1 VKQSTALIVMTIK
14 WKKRKGLQ
22 PQVLLHKIESGKTLH
37 SPGDL
42 PLGLGGARVSFSGRE
57 YHDSFAALL
66 SMIDLPQNLSHLD
79 LDVILSDAVSKV
91 ASESTLTDE
100 KVMDKIN
107 ELASM
112 LLRRREK
119 EWKIV
124 TSISISKKLPFKRLT
139 IESARISLFEG
150 EYPAKYASRLDVI
163 KEPLMSEHDN
173 YSKVIISIKAKSARG
188 AANKAFRVIDLARAI
203 ISLIVNPEM
212 EFFGNQLQPIN
223 KVRLGEVHT
232 LHEKTGVEHEGEFW
246 FEPNFVLAHTYIAV
260 NHDTFKR
267 NFRWY
272 MNRLETCNYSR
283 DLKCALLQYVR
294 ALDER
299 DHNTAF
305 ISLWGALEQITT
317 LPNERAKHES
327 VVNRCAF
334 IFKESEYHKQVL
346 EHLREARN
354 QSIHSGEQSDKA
366 KTHCYQLQF
375 YFRELIKFYLTGAA
389 EFSDLSEAF
398 QLLDLPPIASDLFK
412 IQKSVNQALRFR
424 GISDLDSE

>member
-1 VKQSTALIVMTIK
+1 MPIN

-22 PQVLLHKIESGKTLH
+22 PQVLLDKIESGKTLH
-37 SPGDL
+37 SPGEHL
-42 PLGLGGARVSFSGRE
+42 LGLGGGGVFYDTRVSFSGRE

-91 ASESTLTDE
+91 ASESTLTAQ

-107 ELASM
+107 ELTSIA
-112 LLRRREK
+112 LRRKEK

-124 TSISISKKLPFKRLT
+124 TSISISRKLPFKRLA
-139 IESARISLFEG
+139 IESARIHLFEG
-150 EYPAKYASRLDVI
+150 EYPAKYSSRLDVI
-163 KEPLMSEHDN
+163 KEPLMSEHDD
-173 YSKVIISIKAKSARG
+173 YSKVVISVKAKSDKE
-188 AANKAFRVIDLARAI
+188 AANKAFRAIDLTRAI

-212 EFFGNQLQPIN
+212 EFFGDQLQPLN
-223 KVRLGEVHT
+223 KVRLGKFHT
-232 LHEKTGVEHEGEFW
+232 LHEKTGADHEGQFW
-246 FEPNFVLAHTYIAV
+246 FEPNFVLAYSYISG
-260 NHDTFKR
+260 NHEAFKR

-272 MNRLETCNYSR
+272 MDRLEGCNYSS
-283 DLKCALLQYVR
+283 DLKYALLQYVR

-305 ISLWGALEQITT
+305 IRLWGALEQITT
-317 LPNERAKHES
+317 LPNERSKHES
-327 VVNRCAF
+327 VVNHSAF
-334 IFKESEYHKQVL
+334 IFKEFEYHKQVL

-375 YFRELIKFYLTGAA
+375 YFRELISFYLRGGN
-389 EFSDLSEAF
+389 EFSNLSEAF
-398 QLLDLPPIASDLFK
+398 QFLDLSPVPDELLK
-412 IQKSVNQALRFR
+412 TRKLVNQALRFR
-424 GISDLDSE
+424 GINASASE